1 MIGLVEDW
9 RKAVAGKE
17 KVHLLAMDT
26 SKAFDTLHHSLTLA
40 RLQAYGFSDSSLDL
54 TPENSKKYRNG
65 PSGLCITHIQSPSV
79 QNRRLQDLATL
90 TYKDKYG
97 LVPNKIIDTFYC

>member
-1 MIGLVEDW
+1 MIGLAEDW

-40 RLQAYGFSDSSLDL
+40 RLQAYGFSDSSQ
-54 TPENSKKYRNG
+54 NSKLKKHRNG
-65 PSGLCITHIQSPSV
+65 PSELRKTHIQSPSA
-79 QNRRLQDLATL
+79 QKNIRQL
-90 TYKDKYG
+90 TG
-97 LVPNKIIDTFYC
+97 SAWLL